1 MSNLKFVHSGGN
13 SVSLTT
19 PDSNP
24 AANRTFKLPGAD
36 GTAGQTLKTD
46 ASGGLSFTT
55 TSKTTTPAFY
65 VRGTPSVGTKD
76 GLSNVFHSYT
86 AAFVNNGTVWDNS
99 NGRFT
104 APVTGLYQFGFTIFD
119 GTSNGNIRN
128 ANLIA
133 YDSSMNQLFTDDL
146 VRESHENPSAGPTT
160 FSSSVIAPL
169 DATNRVYLTFTGTV
183 QASTPRNVFYGYLI
197 GH

>member
-1 MSNLKFVHSGGN
+1 MSNIKLVHSGGN

-19 PDSNP
+19 PTNNP

-65 VRGTPSVGTKD
+65 VRDSPTSSTKD
-76 GLSNVFHSYT
+76 GLSDVLHSYGNIT
-86 AAFVNNGTVWDNS
+86 LNTGSVWDNS

-104 APVTGLYQFGFTIFD
+104 APVTGLYHFGFTIFD